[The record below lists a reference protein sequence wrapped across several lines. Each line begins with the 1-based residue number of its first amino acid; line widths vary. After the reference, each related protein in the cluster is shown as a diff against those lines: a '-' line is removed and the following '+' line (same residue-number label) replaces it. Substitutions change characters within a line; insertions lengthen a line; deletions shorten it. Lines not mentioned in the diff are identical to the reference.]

1 MNILITGANGQLGN
15 SLRKLSVNIPD
26 HRFIWTDQEELDIL
40 DREAI
45 QLCIDE
51 NKVDAVINCAAYT
64 AVDKAEEQKDLAFL
78 INETGPAN
86 LASACQKNKCL
97 LIHIST
103 DYVFS
108 GQGYRPYPTDY
119 PIDPKSVYAKS
130 KAAGEIAV
138 MNSGA
143 SAWIVRTSW
152 LYSEFGHNF
161 VKTMLNL
168 GNTRAEL
175 RIVADQIGSPTYAGD
190 LAKALI
196 EILLQNN
203 KGTSHSTKVYH
214 YSNSGCSSWFDF
226 TKAIMEFGRI
236 DCVIKPITTEEY
248 PLPANRPHYSVLDTK
263 EIQND
268 LKIEIPYW
276 RDSLKECIGI
286 LSNQ

>member
-15 SLRKLSVNIPD
+15 SLRKLSANVPD

-40 DREAI
+40 DKDAI
-45 QLCIDE
+45 EDCLNE
-51 NKVDAVINCAAYT
+51 NMIDAVINCAAYT

-86 LASACQKNKCL
+86 LASACRKHESI

-108 GQGYRPYPTDY
+108 GQGYKPYPTDY
-119 PIDPKSVYAKS
+119 PIDPKSIYAKS
-130 KAAGEIAV
+130 KAAGELAV
-138 MNSGA
+138 INSGA
-143 SAWIVRTSW
+143 RAWIVRTSW

-161 VKTMLNL
+161 VKTMINL
-168 GNTRAEL
+168 GTAREEL

-190 LAKALI
+190 LANALI
-196 EILLQNN
+196 EILLKN
-203 KGTSHSTKVYH
+203 KNKKGSSTTIYH
-214 YSNSGCSSWFDF
+214 YSNTGCSSWFDF
-226 TKAIMEFGRI
+226 TKAIMEFGQI
-236 DCVIKPITTEEY
+236 DCKIKPITTEEY
-248 PLPANRPHYSVLDTK
+248 PLPATRPHYSVLDTK

-268 LKIEIPYW
+268 LQLDIPYW
-276 RDSLKECIGI
+276 RDSLKECVRI